1 MRPYRC
7 VKCAEGHRTKDCP
20 KKEKNTPATCTLC
33 LGDHPANYKGC
44 QVYKGIRARKTVQ
57 PPHKKALLSN
67 MEYPINNTVPFQ
79 IDDFPQLQA
88 SSHVRQ
94 QAPNPCTQD
103 PRKTAH
109 WNKKPEIIQSQPTSS
124 LEQIISKQSEKI
136 DILIQ
141 QISTLV
147 GLLTTLIAQNKK

>member
-1 MRPYRC
+1 
-7 VKCAEGHRTKDCP
+7 
-20 KKEKNTPATCTLC
+20 
-33 LGDHPANYKGC
+33 
-44 QVYKGIRARKTVQ
+44 
-57 PPHKKALLSN
+57 

-94 QAPNPCTQD
+94 QAPNPRTQD
-103 PRKTAH
+103 PRNTAH

-136 DILIQ
+136 DILVQ

-147 GLLTTLIAQNKK
+147 GLLKTLIAQNKK